1 MSQPDEGISLQQDM
15 ENRAD
20 WPFRFKVDFVT
31 RYILHAKIYRNSLIL
46 LTNISKVLALVWNV
60 SPLNI
65 LLIQPET
72 YFDTL
77 GL

>member
-1 MSQPDEGISLQQDM
+1 MSQPDEGINLQQDM
-15 ENRAD
+15 EKWAE
-20 WPFRFKVDFVT
+20 WACRFKVDFVT

-65 LLIQPET
+65 LLIQQKRHHI
-72 YFDTL
+72 FDR
-77 GL
+77 

>member
-15 ENRAD
+15 EKWAE
-20 WPFRFKVDFVT
+20 WAFRFKVDFVT

-46 LTNISKVLALVWNV
+46 LTYISKVLALVWNV

-65 LLIQPET
+65 LLVQQKRYHI
-72 YFDTL
+72 FDR
-77 GL
+77 